1 MSELFI
7 YTSVRWWSTQT
18 LFFLHSVNADSDT
31 VILTEE
37 GTDLF
42 DGMGDILTSGP
53 PWARGVSKQQRGAP
67 VSGGTMN

>member
-1 MSELFI
+1 
-7 YTSVRWWSTQT
+7 V
-18 LFFLHSVNADSDT
+18 VNADSDT

-53 PWARGVSKQQRGAP
+53 PWARGVSKQHRGAP
-67 VSGGTMN
+67 VSGGTTKRSALLFLGSVTRDRVLQK